1 MKPLFSAVIAQHKLF
16 AHAPVPGRLL
26 GAVLLTGGLLLSG
39 PLAGRGEAAET
50 AVVSVSC
57 LGTTV
62 EACLKQLEK
71 AGDVSIVAPKDSLQ
85 RSISLAAEGQDLMVT
100 LQQLAEA
107 AEMGN
112 VTVTLD
118 REKRR
123 IVIAPLEAKVAATP
137 ATAAPQS
144 GAAAPS
150 PEEMLLRIKDA
161 ARQENQ
167 PKYYLLPD
175 GSQISSQEMLDAVA
189 RGAKQGE
196 VTTFGLPDGQQVSAA
211 EIREAL
217 QKVVAPSEDSPVL
230 PNTSEQLTYRQ
241 MKQIIQQNEANAKP
255 DVVIHFPGGEQMTQA
270 EFQKLVNAAQSAPE
284 KQ

>member
-1 MKPLFSAVIAQHKLF
+1 MKPLLSAVISQHQRV
-16 AHAPVPGRLL
+16 ADVPVPGRLL
-26 GAVLLTGGLLLSG
+26 GAVLLAGGLLLSG
-39 PLAGRGEAAET
+39 PLAGRGEAAEN

-71 AGDVSIVAPKDSLQ
+71 AGKVTIVAPEDSLQ
-85 RSISLAAEGQDLMVT
+85 RSISLAAEGQDLVVT

-118 REKRR
+118 REKRQ
-123 IVIAPLEAKVAATP
+123 IVIAPLEAKVAVKP

-144 GAAAPS
+144 SATAPS

-196 VTTFGLPDGQQVSAA
+196 VASFSLPDGQKVSAA
-211 EIREAL
+211 EIREAM
-217 QKVVAPSEDSPVL
+217 QKGVAPNEDSPVL
-230 PNTSEQLTYRQ
+230 PNTTEQLTYRQ
-241 MKQIIQQNEANAKP
+241 MKQILQQNEMHAKP

-270 EFQKLVNAAQSAPE
+270 EFQKLVNAAQSPPE
-284 KQ
+284 K